1 MKVNLIRDRW
11 VKGGKAIGISLHDAA
26 VVEIVSSAGFNIAL
40 IDKEHT
46 SLEMRDG
53 EAALTAACRA
63 FPTAPLVFDF

>member
-1 MKVNLIRDRW
+1 VGQGWCSNW
-11 VKGGKAIGISLHDAA
+11 NFYFLHDAA

-53 EAALTAACRA
+53 EAALTAACRTV
-63 FPTAPLVFDF
+63 PTAPLVFDF